1 MSLRIEK
8 SMLNLE
14 NIVTKDKK
22 YVEDYCYSKGVTLA
36 FRSSAKF
43 FAFRDDDIWEH
54 IFAFTSF
61 LNSTSVSS

>member
-43 FAFRDDDIWEH
+43 FLLFETTT
-54 IFAFTSF
+54 FGSTF
-61 LNSTSVSS
+61 LLSRPS